1 MSKEKKISQNPY
13 IAKDELLVK
22 LGFREMIDITKLL
35 YNEGQ
40 IDGVPKNPRYLK
52 ESEHDNL
59 VKSLA
64 DSPEFLEYKP
74 LMVYG
79 LEDGTYVT
87 ICGNM
92 RLRVA
97 NELRIG
103 GNTNFDKLPCFVLKT
118 DTPIQ
123 KIKEYAIKDN
133 VQAGNW
139 DWDELANGDWKVDE
153 LQDWGVDC
161 SFLTDTEPVEQM
173 SERKETEDDNY
184 DENEHEI
191 ETKCKLGDI
200 WQLGQH
206 RLMCGDSTDAAQV
219 ALLLDG
225 QQIQLYLTDPPYNV
239 AYGYDN
245 STTEGHR
252 KDGLVVLNDKM
263 DNDKFEQFLTN
274 AFNAANANMRKGAS
288 FYIFHSDGYS
298 YWFRKALINTVD
310 LELRENLIWVKN
322 SMVLGRQDYQ
332 WRHEP
337 CLYGWKKGAS
347 HNWFSDRKQTTVMEF
362 DRPTKSV
369 EHPTMKPIPLF
380 AYLIQNSSQEGWN
393 VYDSFGG
400 SGTTVMACEQLD
412 RNGFLM
418 ELDPHYCDV
427 IINRW
432 ETYTGKKA
440 EKIKENENE

>member
-1 MSKEKKISQNPY
+1 MAKKQNNTLSELGVKERISLSCL
-13 IAKDELLVK
+13 EL
-22 LGFREMIDITKLL
+22 
-35 YNEGQ
+35 NEGQ
-40 IDGVPKNPRYLK
+40 IVGIPKNPRYLK
-52 ESEHDNL
+52 GEEHDKL
-59 VKSLA
+59 KKSLK
-64 DSPEFLEYKP
+64 DSPELLQYKP
-74 LMVYG
+74 LMVYAAEG
-79 LEDGTYVT
+79 GKFVV

-92 RLRVA
+92 RLRICQELH
-97 NELRIG
+97 NEG
-103 GNTNFDKLPCFVLKT
+103 VEGFDALPCFVLNK
-118 DTPIQ
+118 DVSIA

-139 DWDELANGDWKVDE
+139 DYDELANGDWEVDD

-161 SFLTDTEPVEQM
+161 SFLTDTEPVKEM
-173 SERKETEDDNY
+173 SERKETEDDEY
-184 DENEHEI
+184 DEDEHEI
-191 ETKCKLGDI
+191 EAKCKLGDI
-200 WQLGQH
+200 WQLGRH
-206 RLMCGDSTDAAQV
+206 RLMCGDSTDASQV
-219 ALLLDG
+219 AKLLG
-225 QQIQLYLTDPPYNV
+225 GTNIQLYLTDPPYNV
-239 AYGYDN
+239 AYGYDGAA
-245 STTEGHR
+245 TEGHR

-263 DNDKFEQFLTN
+263 DNDKFEEFLTK
-274 AFNAANANMRKGAS
+274 AFNAANANMEKGAS

-400 SGTTVMACEQLD
+400 SGTTIMACEQLD
-412 RNGFLM
+412 RNGFSM

-440 EKIKENENE
+440 EKIKV

>member
-1 MSKEKKISQNPY
+1 MAKKQNNTLSELGVKERISLSCL
-13 IAKDELLVK
+13 EL
-22 LGFREMIDITKLL
+22 
-35 YNEGQ
+35 NEGQ
-40 IDGVPKNPRYLK
+40 IVGIPKNPRYLK
-52 ESEHDNL
+52 GEEHDKL
-59 VKSLA
+59 KKSLK
-64 DSPEFLEYKP
+64 DSPELLQYKP
-74 LMVYG
+74 LMVYAAEG
-79 LEDGTYVT
+79 GKFVV

-92 RLRVA
+92 RLRICQELH
-97 NELRIG
+97 NEG
-103 GNTNFDKLPCFVLKT
+103 VEGFDALPCFILNKDVS
-118 DTPIQ
+118 IA

-139 DWDELANGDWKVDE
+139 DWDELANGDWEVDD

-161 SFLTDTEPVEQM
+161 SFLTDTEPVKEM
-173 SERKETEDDNY
+173 SERKETEDDEY
-184 DENEHEI
+184 DEDEHEI
-191 ETKCKLGDI
+191 EAKCKLGDI
-200 WQLGQH
+200 WQLGRH
-206 RLMCGDSTDAAQV
+206 RLMCGDSTDASQV
-219 ALLLDG
+219 AKLLG
-225 QQIQLYLTDPPYNV
+225 GTNIQLYLTDPPYNV
-239 AYGYDN
+239 AYGYDGAA
-245 STTEGHR
+245 TEGHR

-263 DNDKFEQFLTN
+263 DNDKFEEFLTK
-274 AFNAANANMRKGAS
+274 AFNAANANMEKGAS
-288 FYIFHSDGYS
+288 FYIFHSDCYS

-322 SMVLGRQDYQ
+322 SMTLGRQDYQ

-347 HNWFSDRKQTTVMEF
+347 HNWFNDRKQTTVMEF

-400 SGTTVMACEQLD
+400 SGTTIMACEQLD
-412 RNGFLM
+412 RNGFSM

-440 EKIKENENE
+440 EKITV

>member
-1 MSKEKKISQNPY
+1 MAKKQNNTLSELGVKERISLSCL
-13 IAKDELLVK
+13 EL
-22 LGFREMIDITKLL
+22 
-35 YNEGQ
+35 NEGQ
-40 IDGVPKNPRYLK
+40 IVDIPKNPRYLK
-52 ESEHDNL
+52 GEEHDKL
-59 VKSLA
+59 KKSLK
-64 DSPEFLEYKP
+64 DSPELLQYKP
-74 LMVYG
+74 LMVYAAEG
-79 LEDGTYVT
+79 GKFVV

-92 RLRVA
+92 RLRICQELH
-97 NELRIG
+97 NEG
-103 GNTNFDKLPCFVLKT
+103 VEGFDALPCFVLNK
-118 DTPIQ
+118 DVSIA

-139 DWDELANGDWKVDE
+139 DWDELANGDWEVDD

-161 SFLTDTEPVEQM
+161 SFLTDTEPVKEM
-173 SERKETEDDNY
+173 SERKETEDDEY
-184 DENEHEI
+184 DEDEHEI
-191 ETKCKLGDI
+191 EAKCKLGDI
-200 WQLGQH
+200 WQLGRH
-206 RLMCGDSTDAAQV
+206 RLMCGDSTDASQV
-219 ALLLDG
+219 AKLLG
-225 QQIQLYLTDPPYNV
+225 GTNIQLYLTDPPYNV
-239 AYGYDN
+239 AYGYDGAA
-245 STTEGHR
+245 TEGHR

-263 DNDKFEQFLTN
+263 DNDKFEEFLTN
-274 AFNAANANMRKGAS
+274 AFNAANANMEKGAS

-400 SGTTVMACEQLD
+400 SGTTIMACEQLD
-412 RNGFLM
+412 RNGFSM

-440 EKIKENENE
+440 EKITV

>member
-1 MSKEKKISQNPY
+1 MAREKRISQNPS

-52 ESEHDNL
+52 ESEHDKL

-139 DWDELANGDWKVDE
+139 DWDELANGEWEIEDLD
-153 LQDWGVDC
+153 DWGVNT
-161 SFLTDTEPVEQM
+161 SFLNAGESDTNTLDGLFD
-173 SERKETEDDNY
+173 TEDDKEEKTKDLKITITIDASFAEKA
-184 DENEHEI
+184 DEIKEKITES
-191 ETKCKLGDI
+191 LGDE
-200 WQLGQH
+200 
-206 RLMCGDSTDAAQV
+206 
-219 ALLLDG
+219 
-225 QQIQLYLTDPPYNV
+225 
-239 AYGYDN
+239 YG
-245 STTEGHR
+245 T
-252 KDGLVVLNDKM
+252 L
-263 DNDKFEQFLTN
+263 
-274 AFNAANANMRKGAS
+274 
-288 FYIFHSDGYS
+288 
-298 YWFRKALINTVD
+298 
-310 LELRENLIWVKN
+310 
-322 SMVLGRQDYQ
+322 
-332 WRHEP
+332 
-337 CLYGWKKGAS
+337 
-347 HNWFSDRKQTTVMEF
+347 
-362 DRPTKSV
+362 
-369 EHPTMKPIPLF
+369 
-380 AYLIQNSSQEGWN
+380 
-393 VYDSFGG
+393 
-400 SGTTVMACEQLD
+400 
-412 RNGFLM
+412 
-418 ELDPHYCDV
+418 
-427 IINRW
+427 
-432 ETYTGKKA
+432 
-440 EKIKENENE
+440 KIK

>member
-1 MSKEKKISQNPY
+1 MAKKQNNTLSELGVKERISLSCL
-13 IAKDELLVK
+13 EL
-22 LGFREMIDITKLL
+22 
-35 YNEGQ
+35 NEGQ
-40 IDGVPKNPRYLK
+40 IVGIPKNPRYLK
-52 ESEHDNL
+52 GEEHDKL
-59 VKSLA
+59 KKSLK
-64 DSPEFLEYKP
+64 DSPELLQYKP
-74 LMVYG
+74 LMVYAAEG
-79 LEDGTYVT
+79 GKFVV

-92 RLRVA
+92 RLRICQELH
-97 NELRIG
+97 NEG
-103 GNTNFDKLPCFVLKT
+103 VEGFDALPCFVLNK
-118 DTPIQ
+118 DVSIA

-139 DWDELANGDWKVDE
+139 DYDELANGDWEVDD

-161 SFLTDTEPVEQM
+161 SFLTDTEPVEEM
-173 SERKETEDDNY
+173 PERKETEDDEY

-191 ETKCKLGDI
+191 EAKCKLGDI
-200 WQLGQH
+200 WQLGRH
-206 RLMCGDSTDAAQV
+206 RLMCGDSTDASQV
-219 ALLLDG
+219 AKLLG
-225 QQIQLYLTDPPYNV
+225 GTNIQLYLTDPPYNV
-239 AYGYDN
+239 AYGYDGAA
-245 STTEGHR
+245 TEGHR

-263 DNDKFEQFLTN
+263 DNDKFEEFLTN
-274 AFNAANANMRKGAS
+274 AFNAANANMEKGAS

-337 CLYGWKKGAS
+337 CLYGWKKGS
-347 HNWFSDRKQTTVMEF
+347 RHNWFSDRKQTTVMEF

-400 SGTTVMACEQLD
+400 SGTTIMACEQLG
-412 RNGFLM
+412 RNGFSM

-440 EKIKENENE
+440 EKIKV

>member
-1 MSKEKKISQNPY
+1 MAKKQNNTLSELGVKERISLSCL
-13 IAKDELLVK
+13 EL
-22 LGFREMIDITKLL
+22 
-35 YNEGQ
+35 NEGQ
-40 IDGVPKNPRYLK
+40 IVGIPKNPRYLK
-52 ESEHDNL
+52 GEEHDKL
-59 VKSLA
+59 KKSLK
-64 DSPEFLEYKP
+64 DSPELLQYKP
-74 LMVYG
+74 LMVYAAEG
-79 LEDGTYVT
+79 GKFVV

-92 RLRVA
+92 RLRICQELH
-97 NELRIG
+97 NEG
-103 GNTNFDKLPCFVLKT
+103 VEGFDALPCFVLNK
-118 DTPIQ
+118 DVSIA

-139 DWDELANGDWKVDE
+139 DWDELANGDWEVDD

-161 SFLTDTEPVEQM
+161 SFLTDTEPVKEM
-173 SERKETEDDNY
+173 SERKETEDDEY
-184 DENEHEI
+184 DEDEHEI
-191 ETKCKLGDI
+191 EAKCKLGDI
-200 WQLGQH
+200 WQLGRH
-206 RLMCGDSTDAAQV
+206 RLMCGDSTDASQV
-219 ALLLDG
+219 AKLLG
-225 QQIQLYLTDPPYNV
+225 GTNIQLYLTDPPYNV
-239 AYGYDN
+239 AYGYN
-245 STTEGHR
+245 GAPTEKHR
-252 KDGLVVLNDKM
+252 KDGLIVLNDKM
-263 DNDKFEQFLTN
+263 DNDKFEEFLTN
-274 AFNAANANMRKGAS
+274 AFNAANANMEKGAS

-322 SMVLGRQDYQ
+322 SMTLGRQDYQ

-362 DRPTKSV
+362 DRPTKSI

-400 SGTTVMACEQLD
+400 SGTTIMACEQLD
-412 RNGFLM
+412 RNGFSM

-440 EKIKENENE
+440 EKITV

>member
-1 MSKEKKISQNPY
+1 MAREKKISQNPF

-52 ESEHDNL
+52 ESEYDKL

-74 LMVYG
+74 LMVYD

-139 DWDELANGDWKVDE
+139 DWDELANGDWEVEE

-161 SFLTDTEPVEQM
+161 SFLTG
-173 SERKETEDDNY
+173 TEDAD
-184 DENEHEI
+184 
-191 ETKCKLGDI
+191 
-200 WQLGQH
+200 
-206 RLMCGDSTDAAQV
+206 
-219 ALLLDG
+219 
-225 QQIQLYLTDPPYNV
+225 
-239 AYGYDN
+239 
-245 STTEGHR
+245 
-252 KDGLVVLNDKM
+252 
-263 DNDKFEQFLTN
+263 
-274 AFNAANANMRKGAS
+274 
-288 FYIFHSDGYS
+288 
-298 YWFRKALINTVD
+298 D
-310 LELRENLIWVKN
+310 LEKKEKEEKDYSDEIVSEYKLEVDCKN
-322 SMVLGRQDYQ
+322 EETMQALYEELTGRKLEC
-332 WRHEP
+332 RI
-337 CLYGWKKGAS
+337 L
-347 HNWFSDRKQTTVMEF
+347 T
-362 DRPTKSV
+362 
-369 EHPTMKPIPLF
+369 L
-380 AYLIQNSSQEGWN
+380 
-393 VYDSFGG
+393 
-400 SGTTVMACEQLD
+400 
-412 RNGFLM
+412 
-418 ELDPHYCDV
+418 
-427 IINRW
+427 
-432 ETYTGKKA
+432 
-440 EKIKENENE
+440 

>member
-1 MSKEKKISQNPY
+1 MAKKQNNTLSELGVKERISLSCL
-13 IAKDELLVK
+13 EL
-22 LGFREMIDITKLL
+22 
-35 YNEGQ
+35 NEGQ
-40 IDGVPKNPRYLK
+40 IVGIPKNPRYLK
-52 ESEHDNL
+52 GEEHDKL
-59 VKSLA
+59 KKSLK
-64 DSPEFLEYKP
+64 DSPELLQYKP
-74 LMVYG
+74 LMVYAAEG
-79 LEDGTYVT
+79 GKFVV

-92 RLRVA
+92 RLRICQELH
-97 NELRIG
+97 NEG
-103 GNTNFDKLPCFVLKT
+103 VEGFDALPCFVLNK
-118 DTPIQ
+118 DVSIA

-139 DWDELANGDWKVDE
+139 DWDELANGDWEVDD

-161 SFLTDTEPVEQM
+161 SFLTDTEPVKEM
-173 SERKETEDDNY
+173 SERKETEDDEY
-184 DENEHEI
+184 DEDEHEI
-191 ETKCKLGDI
+191 EAKCKLGDI
-200 WQLGQH
+200 WQLGRH
-206 RLMCGDSTDAAQV
+206 RLMCGDSTDASQV
-219 ALLLDG
+219 AKLLG
-225 QQIQLYLTDPPYNV
+225 GTNIQLYLTDPPYNV
-239 AYGYDN
+239 AYGYN
-245 STTEGHR
+245 GAPTEKHR
-252 KDGLVVLNDKM
+252 KDGLIVLNDKM
-263 DNDKFEQFLTN
+263 DNDKFEEFLTN
-274 AFNAANANMRKGAS
+274 AFNAANANMEKGAS

-322 SMVLGRQDYQ
+322 SMTLGRQDYQ

-400 SGTTVMACEQLD
+400 SGTTIMACEQLD
-412 RNGFLM
+412 RNGFSM

-440 EKIKENENE
+440 EKITV